1 MEAEALYRRTG
12 GNPFFVT
19 ELLTHDLG
27 MPETVA
33 DAVLARVARLDPP
46 TREALEAVA
55 VVGPRAELW
64 VLDQVLPD
72 ADHRLDDAVA
82 GGPVAAER

>member
-1 MEAEALYRRTG
+1 MTD
-12 GNPFFVT
+12 
-19 ELLTHDLG
+19 DLG

-46 TREALEAVA
+46 AREALEAVA
-55 VVGPRAELW
+55 GLGLRAELW

-72 ADHRLDDAVA
+72 ADHRPPRR
-82 GGPVAAER
+82 GGRRAVAAER